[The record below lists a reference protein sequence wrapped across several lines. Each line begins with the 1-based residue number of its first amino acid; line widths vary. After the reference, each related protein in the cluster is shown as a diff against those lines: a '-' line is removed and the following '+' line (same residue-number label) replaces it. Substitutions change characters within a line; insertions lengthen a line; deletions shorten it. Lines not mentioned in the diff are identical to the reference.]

1 MKYFSQKAFEARG
14 VSLCAYLIALA
25 GFQRGL
31 RVTFYNDPQ
40 LTKKV
45 TTASDARG
53 TIFSLSDDKDVY
65 FFLRS
70 RGSLT
75 TKEAHKSSINKWK
88 TKELLLNA
96 GVGTP
101 KGIMLETE
109 NALEDKELFAS
120 FGCHEVVVKP
130 VSGSL
135 GKGVTTGIKSQEEL
149 ADALDKIQTRRIV
162 LEEHVEG
169 VEYRYYVAANKVVAV
184 TGREAA
190 NVVGD
195 GRSTIHSLVM
205 RKNNVRARNPHLSS
219 RKIKL
224 DKATLSFLQLQ
235 GHDLSDVP
243 AQDQKIYLSSAANLS
258 RGGDSIDA
266 THLVSEQSK
275 EAAVAAAR
283 ALDIP
288 NAGVDI
294 INVMR
299 DGVEYNYVIELNSQ
313 AHIGSHSFPMK
324 GAGQGNRVA
333 EAIVESYFPERKTK
347 IIGDVFFDF
356 SYVKNGLGTGGLSGV
371 SLPVLRA
378 GMFKRRLKL
387 SSPLPSAVVTRHSEK
402 IMKQTGC
409 FGEVHS
415 FGGGTFHIRLLAE
428 ETNAS
433 RFKAQL
439 VKKLEDVEV
448 IEEGEF
454 KSPIDT
460 TVRVVNHEAG
470 TEPGPVS
477 SRLIVRGKVQGVGYR
492 KWLKSAAMKKAVD
505 GWVRNRSD
513 GAVEAILS
521 GNASHIAELIEEC
534 REGPKRSHVEQVSIK
549 QTTITP
555 KSGFRVRA
563 TRESS

>member
-1 MKYFSQKAFEARG
+1 MNYFSRKAFEARG

-40 LTKKV
+40 LTTKV
-45 TTASDARG
+45 TTASDPRG

-75 TKEAHKSSINKWK
+75 SKEAHKSSINKWK

-101 KGIMLETE
+101 KGIMVETGK
-109 NALEDKELFAS
+109 ALEDDELFAS
-120 FGCHEVVVKP
+120 FGCREVVVKP

-149 ADALDKIQTRRIV
+149 VDALGNIQTRRVV

-169 VEYRYYVAANKVVAV
+169 VEYRYYVAGDRVVAV

-195 GRSTIHSLVM
+195 GTSTIRTLIMS
-205 RKNNVRARNPHLSS
+205 KNKIRARNPHLSS

-224 DKATLSFLQLQ
+224 DKSTLSFLQLH
-235 GHDLSDVP
+235 GHDLSTVP
-243 AQDQKIYLSSAANLS
+243 AQDEKIYLSSAANLS

-266 THLVSEQSK
+266 THIVSEQSK

-283 ALDIP
+283 ALNIP

-294 INVMR
+294 INVVR

-324 GAGQGNRVA
+324 GDGQGNKVA
-333 EAIVESYFPERKTK
+333 EAIVESYFPERTEK
-347 IIGDVFFDF
+347 IIEDAFFDF

-371 SLPVLRA
+371 SLPVLRE
-378 GMFKRRLKL
+378 GMVKKRLKL
-387 SSPLPSAVVTRHSEK
+387 SSPHSPAVVTRHSEK

-415 FGGGTFHIRLLAE
+415 FGGGMFHMRLLAE
-428 ETNAS
+428 ETNAA
-433 RFKAQL
+433 RFKEQL
-439 VKKLEDVEV
+439 VKKLQDIE
-448 IEEGEF
+448 ILEEGGF
-454 KSPIDT
+454 TSPIDT
-460 TVRVVNHEAG
+460 TVRVVNHVDDS
-470 TEPGPVS
+470 EPNLKS

-492 KWLKSAAMKKAVD
+492 KWLKSAAMKKSVD

-521 GNASHIAELIEEC
+521 GNASQIAELIEEC
-534 REGPKRSHVEQVSIK
+534 REGPRRSYVDQVLIK
-549 QTTITP
+549 PTKITP
-555 KSGFRVRA
+555 KSGFRVRS
-563 TRESS
+563 TRESF